1 MNTANRIRSVAR
13 IPGLVLAVALLAGCA
28 PKPETH
34 TSFATPEEA
43 VTALIAALEKND
55 LAGLGPLLG
64 PGSEEM
70 ISSGDAVADKSGR
83 ESFVVSYREKHELV
97 ADGDS
102 KRVLQV
108 GEKQWPLPVPVVKRD
123 GRWYLDGADGAD
135 EIIYRRVGANELGA
149 IAVCRGAVAAQEDY
163 ATVAHDGN
171 PAGVYAQKL
180 VSYRGMENGLYW
192 PTAAGEAPSP
202 AGPFVANAAEEGYRS
217 GVNGERLPYH
227 GYYYRLLYGQGA
239 AASGGARNY
248 FRDGLLVDGFAL
260 VAWPADYGASGVK
273 TFIVNQDAVVFEKDL
288 GDDTATAVEAIQDF
302 DPDGS
307 WTKVEEAGEEAGA

>member
-1 MNTANRIRSVAR
+1 VAR
-13 IPGLVLAVALLAGCA
+13 AG
-28 PKPETH
+28 
-34 TSFATPEEA
+34 
-43 VTALIAALEKND
+43 
-55 LAGLGPLLG
+55 
-64 PGSEEM
+64 
-70 ISSGDAVADKSGR
+70 
-83 ESFVVSYREKHELV
+83 FVESYREKHELV

-108 GEKQWPLPVPVVKRD
+108 GEKEWPLPVPVVKRD
-123 GRWYLDGADGAD
+123 GRWYLAGADGAD

-149 IAVCRGAVAAQEDY
+149 IATVRGAVAAQEDY
-163 ATVAHDGN
+163 AAVAHDGN
-171 PAGVYAQKL
+171 PVGVYAQKL
-180 VSYRGMENGLYW
+180 ISDPGMQNGLYW
-192 PTAAGEAPSP
+192 RTVEGEPPSP
-202 AGPFVANAAEEGYRS
+202 VGPFIANAAEEGYRA
-217 GVNGERLPYH
+217 GVKGERLPYH
-227 GYYYRLLYGQGA
+227 GYYYRLLYGQSA

>member
-1 MNTANRIRSVAR
+1 MSTVNKIRSVAG
-13 IPGLVLAVALLAGCA
+13 IPGLVLAVALVVGCA

-34 TSFATPEEA
+34 KSFGTPDEA

-55 LAGLGPLLG
+55 VAGLGLLLG
-64 PGSEEM
+64 PGSEEI
-70 ISSGDAVADKSGR
+70 ISSGDAVADKAGR
-83 ESFVVSYREKHELV
+83 ESFVASYGEKHELV
-97 ADGDS
+97 ADGAS

-108 GEKQWPLPVPVVKRD
+108 GEKEWPLPVPVVKRD

-149 IAVCRGAVAAQEDY
+149 IATARGAVAAQADY
-163 ATVAHDGN
+163 AAVAHDGN

-180 VSYRGMENGLYW
+180 ISDSGRQNGLYW
-192 PTAAGEAPSP
+192 RTVEGEPPSP
-202 AGPFVANAAEEGYRS
+202 VGPFIANAAEEGYRR
-217 GVNGERLPYH
+217 GVDGERLPYH

-239 AASGGARNY
+239 AASGGAMNY

-260 VAWPADYGASGVK
+260 VAWPADYGVSGVQ
-273 TFIVNQDAVVFEKDL
+273 TFIVNQDGVVFQKDL

-302 DPDGS
+302 DPDSS
-307 WTKVEEAGEEAGA
+307 WTKAE

>member
-1 MNTANRIRSVAR
+1 MHTANRIWTSSGVSG
-13 IPGLVLAVALLAGCA
+13 ILLAAALLAGCA

-34 TSFATPEEA
+34 TSFGTPDEA

-55 LAGLGPLLG
+55 LASLGLLLG
-64 PGSEEM
+64 PGSEEL
-70 ISSGDAVADKSGR
+70 ISSGDAVADKLGR
-83 ESFVVSYREKHELV
+83 ESFVASYREKHELV

-108 GEKQWPLPVPVVKRD
+108 GERQWPLPVPVAKRD

-149 IAVCRGAVAAQEDY
+149 IATARGAVAAQEDY
-163 ATVAHDGN
+163 AALAHDGN
-171 PAGVYAQKL
+171 PTGVYAQKL
-180 VSYRGMENGLYW
+180 VSDPGTQNGLYW
-192 PTAAGEAPSP
+192 PTAEGETPSP

-217 GVNGERLPYH
+217 GAKGERLPYH
-227 GYYYRLLYGQGA
+227 GYYYRLLYGQGP
-239 AASGGARNY
+239 AASGGAMNY

-260 VAWPADYGASGVK
+260 VAWPADYGVSGVQ
-273 TFIVNQDAVVFEKDL
+273 TFIVNQDGVVFQKDL

-302 DPDGS
+302 DPDSS
-307 WTKVEEAGEEAGA
+307 WSKVEEPAGA

>member
-1 MNTANRIRSVAR
+1 MSPANRIQNIAGTGVL
-13 IPGLVLAVALLAGCA
+13 ILAVALVTGCA

-34 TSFATPEEA
+34 TSFGTPDEA
-43 VTALIAALEKND
+43 VTALIGALEKSD
-55 LAGLGPLLG
+55 VAGLGLLLG
-64 PGSEEM
+64 PGSEE
-70 ISSGDAVADKSGR
+70 IVSSGDAVADKVGR
-83 ESFVVSYREKHELV
+83 EGFVASYREKHELV

-108 GEKQWPLPVPVVKRD
+108 GEREWPLPVPVVKRD

-135 EIIYRRVGANELGA
+135 EIIYRRVGRNELGA
-149 IAVCRGAVAAQEDY
+149 IATARGAVEAQEDY
-163 ATVAHDGN
+163 AAVAHDGN

-180 VSYRGMENGLYW
+180 ISDSGMQNGLYW
-192 PTAAGEAPSP
+192 PTVEGEPPSP
-202 AGPFVANAAEEGYRS
+202 VGPFIANAAEEGYRA
-217 GVNGERLPYH
+217 GAQGERLPYH

-239 AASGGARNY
+239 AASGGAMNY

-273 TFIVNQDAVVFEKDL
+273 TFIVNQDGVVFEKDL

-302 DPDGS
+302 DPDGF
-307 WTKVEEAGEEAGA
+307 WTKVEEESGD